1 MIMKISKDEV
11 ENIAHLARLKIDDL
25 QKEKM
30 AEQLSNILQYI
41 DKLKDINVEGVKPSS
56 GAAFMNNV
64 LRDDKLQESPGP
76 GVTLANAPE
85 RDEDFYIVPKTIK

>member
-1 MIMKISKDEV
+1 MKISKDDV
-11 ENIAHLARLKIDDL
+11 ENIARLARLKVDDL

-30 AEQLSNILQYI
+30 AEQMSSILQYI
-41 DKLKDINVEGVKPSS
+41 DKLEDISVKGVKPSS

-64 LRDDKLQESPGP
+64 LREDNLHKSPGP

-85 RDEDFYIVPKTIK
+85 RDEDFFIVPKTIK